1 MAIVCLM
8 ASVLLTGCGSS
19 PSVRYFSLSSTVT
32 GSARNA
38 DDAVVLGLG
47 PMRIAEYLNRPQM
60 VTRGEGSEVLV
71 DEFSRWAE
79 PLEQAVH
86 RTVATDI
93 DHLMDGVTVIVFPWE
108 SAVQD
113 QIDYRLLGEISH
125 FDADATGRVVLE
137 TQWSVVAAQRG
148 VLVVQPRRTRYEVS
162 GKSPVDPAAVALAM
176 SEALAMFSNDI
187 AGKLQAVI
195 KAQVDPAGG

>member
-1 MAIVCLM
+1 M
-8 ASVLLTGCGSS
+8 
-19 PSVRYFSLSSTVT
+19 
-32 GSARNA
+32 
-38 DDAVVLGLG
+38 
-47 PMRIAEYLNRPQM
+47 
-60 VTRGEGSEVLV
+60 
-71 DEFSRWAE
+71 
-79 PLEQAVH
+79 
-86 RTVATDI
+86 
-93 DHLMDGVTVIVFPWE
+93 
-108 SAVQD
+108 
-113 QIDYRLLGEISH
+113 GEISH

-148 VLVVQPRRTRYEVS
+148 DLVVQPRRTRYEVS